1 MNLRAQREAPA
12 APLSSPLSSRRR
24 AVKAKTTA
32 TTPNGKKKKIAP
44 TKDDVICVLA
54 AEVIAQP

>member
-1 MNLRAQREAPA
+1 
-12 APLSSPLSSRRR
+12 
-24 AVKAKTTA
+24 VKAKTTA